1 MQVGDTVTI
10 KAKVLAISAD
20 GSLMIETKTGEKA
33 YINESDT
40 EEYKEPEWKSNFM
53 KRFER
58 KL

>member
-20 GSLMIETKTGEKA
+20 GSLMIQTKTGEKA
-33 YINESDT
+33 YINEADT
-40 EEYKEPEWKSNFM
+40 EECKEPEWKSNFM
-53 KRFER
+53 KKFER